1 MITLNGKQNEYYFD
15 AGKPLKKPGKFSTV
29 FKGKNNFGQS
39 FLIKRLSEYNA
50 ENSFESKIT
59 HPCFVKS
66 VDRIESSSHV
76 YLIRPFVEGVGL
88 NELTKTNWFASEK
101 KILFLKRIIN
111 EISVA
116 LESLHAQQLVHL
128 DIRPHNIIVNASTS
142 SAKSIV
148 SIIDLDMVRPFYS
161 SDEIKYFPLIYAA
174 PEMLLKKNNLIDN
187 RTDIYSLAIT
197 LYELIF
203 NKRPFVHTNAELI
216 LHLML
221 NKQLDYINKR
231 TNPIVD
237 VLNKASNKHA
247 FNLPPNVLGAQKV
260 DALLLSGMNSRY
272 QRVESFTN
280 ELLNTIT
287 YQKSWMDRLTQ
298 FFQS

>member
-1 MITLNGKQNEYYFD
+1 MNTLNGKQYEYYFD
-15 AGKPLKKPGKFSTV
+15 VARPLKKPGKFSAV

-39 FLIKRLSEYNA
+39 VLIKRLSKFNF

-66 VDRIESSSHV
+66 VDRIESAGHV

-88 NELTKTNWFASEK
+88 NELTKANWFASEK

-128 DIRPHNIIVNASTS
+128 DIRPHNIIVNASNS

-161 SDEIKYFPLIYAA
+161 SEEIKYFPLIYAA
-174 PEMLLKKNNLIDN
+174 PEMVLKKNNLIDN

-221 NKQLDYINKR
+221 NKKLDYINKR
-231 TNPIVD
+231 TNAAADI
-237 VLNKASNKHA
+237 LNKASNKHA
-247 FNLPPNVLGAQKV
+247 FNLPPNLV
-260 DALLLSGMNSRY
+260 DAQILEELLLSAMNSRY
-272 QRVESFTN
+272 QSIESFTN
-280 ELLNTIT
+280 DLLNSIN
-287 YQKSWMDRLTQ
+287 YQKSWLNRLAQ